1 MRVDFYHLQRQT
13 LEDVLPKL
21 LEKAYSTD
29 KKIKVKVGTEP
40 RLDFLNSLL
49 WTYSEEAFLP
59 HGTTKDGMSDLQP
72 IFLSADD
79 NTPNNATFLF
89 LVDGADI
96 DISDISK
103 YERVFNIFD
112 GNSQDSLTQART
124 IWKELKL
131 LNVELHYWQQDV
143 NGYWN
148 EK

>member
-96 DISDISK
+96 NISDISK

>member
-1 MRVDFYHLQRQT
+1 MILYF
-13 LEDVLPKL
+13 
-21 LEKAYSTD
+21 
-29 KKIKVKVGTEP
+29 I
-40 RLDFLNSLL
+40 NSLL

-96 DISDISK
+96 NISDISK